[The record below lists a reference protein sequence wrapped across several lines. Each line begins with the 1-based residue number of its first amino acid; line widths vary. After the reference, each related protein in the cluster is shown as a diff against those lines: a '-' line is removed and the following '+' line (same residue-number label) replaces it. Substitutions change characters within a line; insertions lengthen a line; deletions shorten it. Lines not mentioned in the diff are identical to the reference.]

1 MSVREHRERAPG
13 MAGIAIVTVSDTRT
27 RETDQSGAFIRAC
40 CEAAGHRITDYR
52 ILPDEPERISALLGD
67 LIGRKDTD
75 AVILSG
81 GTGISGRDRTYEAIC
96 SVIERRLDGFGELFR
111 MLSFQQ
117 IGPAAMLS
125 RAVGGVAG
133 GRVVF
138 SLPGSESAVRLA
150 MEQLILP
157 ELGHILGELGRKLEE
172 AEGSKGPTEPR
183 GPRGRKAD
191 AGGGQE

>member
-67 LIGRKDTD
+67 LIGRTDTD

-81 GTGISGRDRTYEAIC
+81 GTGISGRDRTHEAIC
-96 SVIERRLDGFGELFR
+96 SVIERRLDGFGEL
-111 MLSFQQ
+111 
-117 IGPAAMLS
+117 GAAHPS
-125 RAVGGVAG
+125 RAGTHPRRAGTETRRGRG
-133 GRVVF
+133 GRKGRGGRGAGK
-138 SLPGSESAVRLA
+138 LT
-150 MEQLILP
+150 P
-157 ELGHILGELGRKLEE
+157 EAGRSRISVY
-172 AEGSKGPTEPR
+172 A
-183 GPRGRKAD
+183 
-191 AGGGQE
+191 